1 MLCPAP
7 CGNGHEARTAF
18 RALWSRLLMPD
29 DEDMPQP
36 SSAPSAERSAQ
47 MVTLPVWPRRTAEY
61 GYSLLASTRAAKRE
75 AMSASLSVLP
85 EPAEEFGESEELPAA
100 AAEPL
105 SLRLLSAV
113 LEGPASCPSLVPAAA
128 DGAVLPAAEGA
139 AGPVCTGTPPSTC
152 AAVAGA
158 ESTGSGDDA
167 AGLAVLA
174 ALAGFGTSAFLAGL
188 FSALAD
194 SAFFAG
200 CAAGAG

>member
-100 AAEPL
+100 AAEPY
-105 SLRLLSAV
+105 
-113 LEGPASCPSLVPAAA
+113 P
-128 DGAVLPAAEGA
+128 
-139 AGPVCTGTPPSTC
+139 
-152 AAVAGA
+152 
-158 ESTGSGDDA
+158 
-167 AGLAVLA
+167 
-174 ALAGFGTSAFLAGL
+174 
-188 FSALAD
+188 
-194 SAFFAG
+194 
-200 CAAGAG
+200 